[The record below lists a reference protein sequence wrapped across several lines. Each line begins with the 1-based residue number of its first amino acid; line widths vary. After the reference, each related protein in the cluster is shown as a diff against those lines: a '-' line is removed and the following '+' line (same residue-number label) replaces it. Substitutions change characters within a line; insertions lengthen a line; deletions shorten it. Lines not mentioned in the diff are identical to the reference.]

1 MQAHTFFLYLLIILL
16 TARLFAELAV
26 RLKAPSVIGELFAGI
41 VIGPSLFG
49 WIEPVEALRLM
60 AEIGIIM
67 LLFEVGLSTDVRRL
81 IHSGRKS
88 AIVAIIGFIAP
99 LLFGYIIGHWF
110 IGLTILESLFIGG
123 TLTATSI
130 GITVRVLSDLQLNNS
145 HQGQIVL
152 GAAVL
157 DDVLGVM
164 LLALLYEFSVGG
176 GINWVN
182 ATKVLVFVST
192 FFVLAPIL
200 AKFMSVFIK
209 RFHDVSE
216 IPGLIPTTI
225 VSLVLFFAWLAHVVG
240 APELL
245 GGFAAGLALSR
256 RFFLPFG
263 ITLRTNKKF
272 AKTIEQQMRPII
284 TLFTPIFFVVVGL
297 SINLRAI
304 DWTSY
309 HVWGFSLVLL
319 VAAIVGKMLGSFL
332 IRESWASRIMIGMSM
347 VPRGEV
353 GLIFAELGRFSGIFN
368 NEIHA
373 GLVIVIVLTTIIPPF
388 AMKWFYKHYSHQL
401 LVPATSTHAAIDA
414 DRQ

>member
-49 WIEPVEALRLM
+49 WIEPVEALKLM
-60 AEIGIIM
+60 AEIGIIL

-81 IHSGRKS
+81 IRSGKKS
-88 AIVAIIGFIAP
+88 TIVAIIGFFAP
-99 LLFGYIIGHWF
+99 LIFGFLIGYWLFDLSLLI
-110 IGLTILESLFIGG
+110 SLFIGG

-130 GITVRVLSDLQLNNS
+130 GITARVLSDLKLNHS

-176 GINWVN
+176 GINWGN
-182 ATKVLVFVST
+182 AAKVLVFVGA
-192 FFVLAPIL
+192 FFILAPIL

-209 RFHDVSE
+209 RFHDISE

-225 VSLVLFFAWLAHVVG
+225 VSLVLFFAWLAHAVG

-256 RFFLPFG
+256 RFFLPLG
-263 ITLRTNKKF
+263 VTLRTNKKF
-272 AKTIEQQMRPII
+272 AKTIEQQMQPII
-284 TLFTPIFFVVVGL
+284 SLFTPIFFVVVGL
-297 SINLRAI
+297 SINLREI
-304 DWTSY
+304 DWASP

-319 VAAIVGKMLGSFL
+319 AAAIVGKLLGAFA
-332 IRESWASRIMIGMSM
+332 IRESLASRIMIGMSM

-353 GLIFAELGRFSGIFN
+353 GLIFVELGRISGIFN

-373 GLVIVIVLTTIIPPF
+373 GMVIVIVLTTIIPPF
-388 AMKWFYKHYSHQL
+388 AMKWFYRHYSHLL
-401 LVPATSTHAAIDA
+401 LVSK
-414 DRQ
+414 

>member
-16 TARLFAELAV
+16 TARLFAEFAV

-49 WIEPVEALRLM
+49 WIEPVEALKLM
-60 AEIGIIM
+60 AEIGIIL
-67 LLFEVGLSTDVRRL
+67 LLFEVGLGTDIKRL
-81 IHSGRKS
+81 IRSGTKS
-88 AIVAIIGFIAP
+88 TIVAILGFFAP
-99 LLFGYIIGHWF
+99 LLFGFSLAYWLF
-110 IGLTILESLFIGG
+110 DLTLLVSLFIGG

-130 GITVRVLSDLQLNNS
+130 GITVRVLTDLKLNNS
-145 HQGQIVL
+145 HQGQVVL

-164 LLALLYEFSVGG
+164 LLALLYEFSIGG
-176 GINWVN
+176 GVNWVN
-182 ATKVLVFVST
+182 ATKVLLFVSA
-192 FFVLAPIL
+192 FFILAPML
-200 AKFMSVFIK
+200 AKLMSTVIK
-209 RFHDVSE
+209 RFHASSE

-256 RFFLPFG
+256 RFFLPLG
-263 ITLRTNKKF
+263 ITLRADEDF
-272 AKTIEQQMRPII
+272 AKTIEQQMQPII
-284 TLFTPIFFVVVGL
+284 SLFTPIFFVVVGL
-297 SINLRAI
+297 SIDLRAI
-304 DWTSY
+304 DWSSSQ
-309 HVWGFSLVLL
+309 VWIFSFVLL
-319 VAAIVGKMLGSFL
+319 VAAIVGKLIGSFFIKENL
-332 IRESWASRIMIGMSM
+332 ASKIMIGMSM

-388 AMKWFYKHYSHQL
+388 TMKWFYRHYSHL
-401 LVPATSTHAAIDA
+401 LIASK
-414 DRQ
+414 

>member
-16 TARLFAELAV
+16 AARVFAELAV
-26 RLKAPSVIGELFAGI
+26 RLKSPSVIGELFAGI

-49 WIEPVEALRLM
+49 WIEPVEALKLM
-60 AEIGIIM
+60 AEIGIIL
-67 LLFEVGLSTDVRRL
+67 LLFEVGLGTDIRRL
-81 IHSGRKS
+81 IRSGTKS
-88 AIVAIIGFIAP
+88 TVVAIMGFIAP
-99 LLFGYIIGHWF
+99 LVFGFSIGYWLFE
-110 IGLTILESLFIGG
+110 LSLLVSLFIGG

-130 GITVRVLSDLQLNNS
+130 GITVRVLSDLKLNHS

-164 LLALLYEFSVGG
+164 LLALLYEFSIGG
-176 GINWVN
+176 GVNWGN
-182 ATKVLVFVST
+182 AARVLLFVSV

-200 AKFMSVFIK
+200 AKFMSVIIR
-209 RFHDVSE
+209 RFHEVSE

-256 RFFLPFG
+256 RFFLPLG
-263 ITLRTNKKF
+263 VTLRTNKKF
-272 AKTIEQQMRPII
+272 AKTIEEQMRPII
-284 TLFTPIFFVVVGL
+284 SLFTPIFFVVVGL
-297 SINLRAI
+297 SINLREI
-304 DWTSY
+304 DWASPQ
-309 HVWGFSLVLL
+309 VWGFSLVLL
-319 VAAIVGKMLGSFL
+319 VAAILGKLLGSFL
-332 IRESWASRIMIGMSM
+332 IQESLASRFMIGMSM

-368 NEIHA
+368 NQIHA
-373 GLVIVIVLTTIIPPF
+373 GMVIVIVLTTIIPPF
-388 AMKWFYKHYSHQL
+388 TMKWIYRHYSHL
-401 LVPATSTHAAIDA
+401 LVAPKEKSC
-414 DRQ
+414 

>member
-16 TARLFAELAV
+16 AARLFAELAV
-26 RLKAPSVIGELFAGI
+26 RLKSPAVIGELFAGI
-41 VIGPSLFG
+41 VIGPSLLG
-49 WIEPVEALRLM
+49 WIEPLEALRLM
-60 AEIGIIM
+60 AEIGIIL
-67 LLFEVGLSTDVRRL
+67 LLFEVGLNTDVRRL
-81 IHSGRKS
+81 IRSGKKS
-88 AIVAIIGFIAP
+88 TIVAITGFITP
-99 LLFGYIIGHWF
+99 LLLGYIIGHWF
-110 IGLTILESLFIGG
+110 VGLTLLESLFIGG

-130 GITVRVLSDLQLNNS
+130 GITVRVLTDLRLRDS

-164 LLALLYEFSVGG
+164 LLALLYEFSIGG

-182 ATKVLVFVST
+182 ATKVLIFVST
-192 FFVLAPIL
+192 FFLLAPIL

-209 RFHDVSE
+209 HFHDVSE

-225 VSLVLFFAWLAHVVG
+225 VSLVLFFAWLAHAVG

-256 RFFLPFG
+256 RFFLPLG

-272 AKTIEQQMRPII
+272 AKTIAHQMQPII
-284 TLFTPIFFVVVGL
+284 KLFTPIFFVVVGL
-297 SINLRAI
+297 SINLREI
-304 DWTSY
+304 DWMSV
-309 HVWGFSLVLL
+309 HVWGFSAVLL
-319 VAAIVGKMLGSFL
+319 AAAIVGKMLGSLL
-332 IRESWASRIMIGMSM
+332 IRESLASRLMIGMSM

-373 GLVIVIVLTTIIPPF
+373 GMVIVIVLTTIIPPF
-388 AMKWFYKHYSHQL
+388 AMKWLYRHYSHQL
-401 LVPATSTHAAIDA
+401 SGPG
-414 DRQ
+414 